1 LENEEARK
9 RSEKRVELRRGKDK
23 RSNYQ
28 RLEEKKE
35 RNEVNIFF
43 IQLNFK

>member
-1 LENEEARK
+1 MKRREREVRK
-9 RSEKRVELRRGKDK
+9 EELRRGKDK

-43 IQLNFK
+43 I